1 MLFFLAVTAGCGSPE
16 SAPPVPDNSTSS
28 GEEGSQSQIQLSSEA
43 FANNAKIDE
52 RHTVNG
58 DDVSPALS
66 WSGAP
71 AETVSFAL
79 ICDDPDAPS
88 PDAPADD
95 PWVHW
100 VIYNIPADA
109 TSLPAGL
116 PKELELST
124 VSGALQG
131 VNSWPLE
138 NVGYRGP
145 APPPGSGQHR
155 YIFRLYALDAT
166 LQLEAGASKEE
177 LLAAMQGHTL
187 AEGKLI
193 GVFERP

>member
-1 MLFFLAVTAGCGSPE
+1 
-16 SAPPVPDNSTSS
+16 
-28 GEEGSQSQIQLSSEA
+28 
-43 FANNAKIDE
+43 
-52 RHTVNG
+52 
-58 DDVSPALS
+58 
-66 WSGAP
+66 
-71 AETVSFAL
+71 
-79 ICDDPDAPS
+79 
-88 PDAPADD
+88 
-95 PWVHW
+95 
-100 VIYNIPADA
+100 
-109 TSLPAGL
+109 
-116 PKELELST
+116 T